1 MEEERER
8 EEAEQ
13 RDARPRRIEA
23 SESAHRVSLPGG
35 RGCRTID
42 SMGLGF
48 SELLI
53 ILAIVLII
61 FGPGKLPG
69 LGSGIGNAIRNFR
82 KAVNRPDAIDVTPP
96 DRDER

>member
-1 MEEERER
+1 MR
-8 EEAEQ
+8 
-13 RDARPRRIEA
+13 
-23 SESAHRVSLPGG
+23 
-35 RGCRTID
+35 

-48 SELLI
+48 TELLI

-69 LGSGIGNAIRNFR
+69 LGSGFGNALRNFR

-96 DRDER
+96 DRDERHER